1 MENSNLTSDEKRLI
15 LKDYNHRLNN
25 DLQALLAFIK
35 LKKRFEIDNDEII
48 NFSYVSIASIS
59 AIQNMMYYA
68 DNEDNLISVNGF
80 FEDFIKILNDY
91 YFKSNI
97 QFSNEI
103 ENDFIMN
110 PKKVFHLM
118 LLVNEMINLSIAFS
132 LKEDC
137 ENKISFNLEKIEE
150 ECLLTYSD
158 NGSGIY
164 QTISESNVKT
174 MLFEQLINQIGGNLE
189 SCDDN
194 SNILIKF
201 AYN

>member
-103 ENDFIMN
+103 ENDF
-110 PKKVFHLM
+110 P
-118 LLVNEMINLSIAFS
+118 
-132 LKEDC
+132 
-137 ENKISFNLEKIEE
+137 SF
-150 ECLLTYSD
+150 
-158 NGSGIY
+158 GIY
-164 QTISESNVKT
+164 EEQLNSNNKYILISPAIPTTISITQMTCGMSVITRHNESKRDNVGHAVFFIT
-174 MLFEQLINQIGGNLE
+174 L
-189 SCDDN
+189 
-194 SNILIKF
+194 
-201 AYN
+201 